1 MYDELEKNENALIC
15 IFENTNKNI
24 FTIVERDPEVF
35 NTGVSIIKRIL
46 KDRHKFIGDIYSVQ
60 SYFGIKYIDDDNIK
74 VDDKLYGADR
84 NVLSLKELDEILED
98 ESYLYIYVYDVQSNI
113 LLIKEDDKPIYHLD
127 FNNLLEIEEFLE
139 KIYK

>member
-15 IFENTNKNI
+15 IFENNNKNI

-74 VDDKLYGADR
+74 VDEKLYGADR
-84 NVLSLKELDEILED
+84 NILSLKELDEILED
-98 ESYLYIYVYDVQSNI
+98 ESYLYIYVYDVQNNI

>member
-1 MYDELEKNENALIC
+1 MFDELEKNENALIC
-15 IFENTNKNI
+15 IFENNNKNI
-24 FTIVERDPEVF
+24 FTIVERDPEVI

-74 VDDKLYGADR
+74 VDEKLYGADR
-84 NVLSLKELDEILED
+84 NILSLKELDDILEE
-98 ESYLYIYVYDVQSNI
+98 ESYLYIYVYDVQGNI